1 MLNMDLAL
9 SEALFPLVSAIV
21 CVCVCV
27 RACQLSPTS
36 KDRAYLS
43 LKTLVSTTANY

>member
-27 RACQLSPTS
+27 CVCV
-36 KDRAYLS
+36 YV
-43 LKTLVSTTANY
+43 LKT

>member
-27 RACQLSPTS
+27 RVPF
-36 KDRAYLS
+36 
-43 LKTLVSTTANY
+43 N